1 MASCG
6 GTQRLIKPGLGCLRA
21 CQRADRF
28 LLRVSRNRR
37 GFFSWGASELEDPL
51 LPPKER
57 EREKKKTEDPGRAD
71 RWWVDRPVGRSVA
84 GDLNHLRRKS
94 CLIRTSSRISLL
106 PLLPPLIRKSQSRI
120 NLGLTLI
127 STRSRWRR
135 RRTRKKYLADELD
148 LRYRM

>member
-57 EREKKKTEDPGRAD
+57 EREREKKKLRTRAALID
-71 RWWVDRPVGRSVA
+71 DGSTGPSVGRS
-84 GDLNHLRRKS
+84 LE
-94 CLIRTSSRISLL
+94 IS
-106 PLLPPLIRKSQSRI
+106 II
-120 NLGLTLI
+120 C
-127 STRSRWRR
+127 
-135 RRTRKKYLADELD
+135 DE
-148 LRYRM
+148 RVV